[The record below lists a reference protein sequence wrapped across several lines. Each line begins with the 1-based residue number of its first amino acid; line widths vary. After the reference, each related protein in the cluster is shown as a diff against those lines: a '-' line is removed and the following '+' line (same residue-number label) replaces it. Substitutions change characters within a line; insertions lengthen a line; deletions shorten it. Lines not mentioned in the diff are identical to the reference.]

1 MVIRR
6 ECKETNNGVDQA
18 EQDKMRDTNE
28 LFYYTPKSK
37 LRDIEV

>member
-6 ECKETNNGVDQA
+6 ECEETNEGMDQA
-18 EQDKMRDTNE
+18 EQAKMRDANE